1 MMPVLSLQE
10 SCFWSQCL
18 WGHKWSL
25 SYLDCN
31 SSYLLFDPHLNKSTT
46 RVDIERTTLYTLL
59 IISSPEMHHQ

>member
-31 SSYLLFDPHLNKSTT
+31 SSYLLFDPHLN
-46 RVDIERTTLYTLL
+46 
-59 IISSPEMHHQ
+59 